1 MKGVCLFFMFKKKWK
16 LVMFYNGTKIKTIK
30 INSIDDITAM
40 YVRIFNHK
48 ELFGSRLVGRV
59 VKPVKLLKTDEKA
72 MKTYWGVIDEKG
84 VDM

>member
-1 MKGVCLFFMFKKKWK
+1 MFKKKWK
-16 LVMFYNGTKIKTIK
+16 LVMFYNGTKIKTINIDK
-30 INSIDDITAM
+30 LEDINTR

-59 VKPVKLLKTDEKA
+59 LKPVKLLKTDEKA